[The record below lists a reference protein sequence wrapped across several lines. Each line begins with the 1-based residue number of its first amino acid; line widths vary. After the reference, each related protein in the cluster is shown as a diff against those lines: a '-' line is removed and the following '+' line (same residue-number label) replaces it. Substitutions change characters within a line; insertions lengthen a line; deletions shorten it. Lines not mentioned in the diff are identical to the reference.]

1 MLTCRPFKVT
11 YGRHE
16 KRTENIYF
24 GPKPHGKGAKGCEKG
39 VQPVNT
45 NDVLRQEYRP
55 TLIVV
60 QNVGLMRS

>member
-1 MLTCRPFKVT
+1 MRREQRIFILDL
-11 YGRHE
+11 
-16 KRTENIYF
+16 
-24 GPKPHGKGAKGCEKG
+24 KPHGKGAKGCEKG

>member
-1 MLTCRPFKVT
+1 MT

-24 GPKPHGKGAKGCEKG
+24 GPKPHGKGAKGEKG
-39 VQPVNT
+39 VRPVNT
-45 NDVLRQEYRP
+45 NDVLRQEYGP